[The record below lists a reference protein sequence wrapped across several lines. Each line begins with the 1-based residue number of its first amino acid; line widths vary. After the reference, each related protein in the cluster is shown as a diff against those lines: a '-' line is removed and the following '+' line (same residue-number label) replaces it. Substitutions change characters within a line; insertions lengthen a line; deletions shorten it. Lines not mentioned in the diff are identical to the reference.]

1 MNANMIGAA
10 STAVALPPPSEQE
23 GSSFYEALARR
34 RTIRDISARP
44 LTLVQLSNLVWAAY
58 GVNRE
63 RGPFGLPGR
72 TAASASNSQEIDLY
86 VALEAGV
93 YLYEAV
99 AHRLVL
105 AAPGDLRALAMNSRQ
120 GVGSTAP
127 AQLIFVVDLQRLTH
141 TIGFDEPGLHDPEVQ
156 KSYYLVD
163 TGLIA
168 GNVYLFAAAHGL
180 ACWFHNCEKQAL
192 SKTLALR
199 PEQRVLFAQS
209 VGWPLDP

>member
-120 GVGSTAP
+120 GVGSKAP
-127 AQLIFVVDLQRLTH
+127 AQLIYVVDLQRLTH